1 MDWLLDGV
9 VITIAVVGVLFIALR
24 LVAWFLSRD

>member
-9 VITIAVVGVLFIALR
+9 AIAIAIAAVLFIALR
-24 LVAWFLSRD
+24 IVSWFLSRD